1 MNPQSYT
8 HIHSMNKKQY
18 FTKSH
23 FLFLFFFIRYMWR
36 YRVSQLHFKLTVCS
50 WTSSNLRE
58 RRPIF
63 ITRTVKSNS
72 SFTYYTFSS
81 LQFLEKQLHI
91 WEGTF
96 SFIHFFSPLNCSLF
110 TGNTQE
116 CQLLTI
122 AVPSFAML
130 AKPSSSQSSALRM
143 DTLCFCTYS
152 PHCKSG
158 FKNTFIPADIFAFI
172 ATIVIRPWKWG
183 PPCIAVPGHY
193 LVI

>member
-18 FTKSH
+18 FTKSR
-23 FLFLFFFIRYMWR
+23 FLFLLFFIRYMWR

-50 WTSSNLRE
+50 WTSCNLRE

-81 LQFLEKQLHI
+81 LQFLEKQLYI

-96 SFIHFFSPLNCSLF
+96 SFIYFFSPLNCSLF

-116 CQLLTI
+116 CQLLTT

-130 AKPSSSQSSALRM
+130 AKPSSSQSALRM

-152 PHCKSG
+152 PHCKSV
-158 FKNTFIPADIFAFI
+158 FKNTFILADIFAFI
-172 ATIVIRPWKWG
+172 ATVAIRPWKWG
-183 PPCIAVPGHY
+183 PPCIAVPAHY